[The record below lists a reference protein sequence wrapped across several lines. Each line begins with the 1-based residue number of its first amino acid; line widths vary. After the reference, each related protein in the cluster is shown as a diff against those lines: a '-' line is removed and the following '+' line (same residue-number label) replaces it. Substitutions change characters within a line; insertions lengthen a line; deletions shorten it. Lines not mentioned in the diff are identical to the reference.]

1 MPQRETRSVTAEL
14 RVSASNDGRTIEG
27 LIPYNSPSVDLCG
40 FTEIIAPGAFSKAL
54 EANVDVLALRDH
66 DSTLLLGRTKSKT
79 LTLEDYPEGLRYK
92 IKLPNTTAANDLA
105 ESIDRGDL
113 DGTSFG
119 FICRDCN
126 WSATEDG
133 ETIRTLTE
141 IELLEVSPCSWPA
154 YPDSSVDLRSA
165 PAEIRSRIEAKR
177 EGAKPE
183 TPTPEPVA
191 QAVDGEL
198 ENLKLRVAIRLRR
211 K

>member
-1 MPQRETRSVTAEL
+1 MSQRETRSVTAEL
-14 RVSASNDGRTIEG
+14 RVTASDDGRTIEG
-27 LIPYNSPSVDLCG
+27 LIPYSSPSVDLYG
-40 FTEIIAPGAFSKAL
+40 FTEIIAPGAFVQAL
-54 EANVDVLALRDH
+54 EANADILALRDH

-79 LTLEDYPEGLRYK
+79 LTLEDSQDGLRYK

-119 FICRDCN
+119 FVCRDCN

-154 YPDSSVDLRSA
+154 YPDSSVDLRSI
-165 PAEIRSRIEAKR
+165 PDEFRSRIEQRQSGQKGEPTPA
-177 EGAKPE
+177 PE
-183 TPTPEPVA
+183 TPVA
-191 QAVDGEL
+191 DEDL
-198 ENLKLRVAIRLRR
+198 ENLKLRVAIRSR